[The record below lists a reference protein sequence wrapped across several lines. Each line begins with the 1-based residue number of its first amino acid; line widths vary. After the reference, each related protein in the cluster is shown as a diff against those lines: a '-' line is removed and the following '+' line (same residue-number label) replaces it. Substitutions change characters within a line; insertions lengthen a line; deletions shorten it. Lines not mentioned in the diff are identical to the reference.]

1 MFTHDTAHS
10 TTTSNMEN
18 LDLKQSIPWRVSYS
32 SRPGDEGRMATGP
45 PDPSTTLRWHKG
57 GQGRESSMVDD
68 VINRD
73 QPPSRLDG
81 AVMPDES
88 ASLLSSSTH
97 PVSTINA
104 CHLPAGLLSLAEG
117 EVGGRGTATP
127 SERQYYEL
135 TGARATSDDVR
146 STGSTSMPSE
156 VDRRRPDA
164 VNSNSLELS
173 SSNLR
178 GGIVN
183 NQTGDQLPS
192 TAISDVG
199 AYQGV
204 TPGLYRHQYRTAPA
218 TTAALAATVAISTV
232 LVLVLEG

>member
-1 MFTHDTAHS
+1 
-10 TTTSNMEN
+10 MEN
-18 LDLKQSIPWRVSYS
+18 LDLKQGIPWRVSYS

-45 PDPSTTLRWHKG
+45 PDPSTTLGWHKG
-57 GQGRESSMVDD
+57 GQGRQSSMVVVDD
-68 VINRD
+68 VINRG

-88 ASLLSSSTH
+88 APLLSSLTH

-104 CHLPAGLLSLAEG
+104 YHLPAGLLSLAEG
-117 EVGGRGTATP
+117 EVGGRGTATS
-127 SERQYYEL
+127 SERPYYEL
-135 TGARATSDDVR
+135 TGARATSNDVR
-146 STGSTSMPSE
+146 SPGSTSILSE

-164 VNSNSLELS
+164 VNSNWLELS

-192 TAISDVG
+192 TAISGVG

-204 TPGLYRHQYRTAPA
+204 TPGLYRHQYQTAPA
-218 TTAALAATVAISTV
+218 TTAALAATVATSIIFHKCPV
-232 LVLVLEG
+232 